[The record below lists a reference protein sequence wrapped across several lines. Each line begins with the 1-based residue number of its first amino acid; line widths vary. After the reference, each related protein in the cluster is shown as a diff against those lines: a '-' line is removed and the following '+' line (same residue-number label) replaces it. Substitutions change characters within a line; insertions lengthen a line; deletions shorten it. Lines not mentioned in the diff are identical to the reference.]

1 MIKKNRDRKKARNLK
16 YVIIISYTLPSRFN
30 AKQEERE
37 YYLTSCRH
45 SRFYKIRNN

>member
-30 AKQEERE
+30 AKQED
-37 YYLTSCRH
+37 L
-45 SRFYKIRNN
+45 KIYIIFLLPYDTLNVYN